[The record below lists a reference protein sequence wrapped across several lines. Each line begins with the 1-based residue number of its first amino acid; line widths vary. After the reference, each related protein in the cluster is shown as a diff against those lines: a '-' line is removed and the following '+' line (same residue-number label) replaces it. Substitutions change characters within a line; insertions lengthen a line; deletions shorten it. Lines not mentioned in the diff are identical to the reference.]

1 VPVLRGSDVG
11 NTFQTL
17 SMPLSTRQKWEKPI
31 VNNGLL
37 GKMAEMMKSSNASV
51 LSSVVASS

>member
-1 VPVLRGSDVG
+1 LDVG

-17 SMPLSTRQKWEKPI
+17 PMPLSTRQKWEKPI